1 MKFLI
6 LVVTIF
12 TGSQAYVLRDKQ
24 YPHLAHL
31 NQEILDYLNNITMI
45 VNEKIDYIRRLDL
58 SQSLLDKL
66 HNTYLKVSK
75 HLNYLQ
81 SKLPPE
87 VTKTYDLAVGVS
99 MGLVEKGINILN
111 SLKRQMTPVTD
122 KVAESLYAIMAPFA
136 NSVLGKVGA
145 CTEALH
151 RALAMRAEGL
161 NPRLT
166 EKLKKQLEKLAKELA
181 PLVQTLQDELQAF
194 QASLEPCTDN
204 IQEMLKES
212 IERANQQLQPYVAPI
227 LYSLENYA
235 KIFNRWLDS
244 SNLQAKE
251 SINWAEPFQEID
263 E

>member
-1 MKFLI
+1 
-6 LVVTIF
+6 
-12 TGSQAYVLRDKQ
+12 
-24 YPHLAHL
+24 
-31 NQEILDYLNNITMI
+31 MI
-45 VNEKIDYIRRLDL
+45 VNEKIDHIRRLDF
-58 SQSLLDKL
+58 SQSLLDQL
-66 HNTYLKVSK
+66 HNAYLKVSQ

-87 VTKTYDLAVGVS
+87 VTKTYDLAVEVS

-111 SLKRQMTPVTD
+111 SLKRQMMPVTD
-122 KVAESLYAIMAPFA
+122 KVAESLYAILAPFA
-136 NSVLGKVGA
+136 DSVLGKVGP

-151 RALAMRAEGL
+151 RVLAMGAKGL
-161 NPRLT
+161 NPRVT
-166 EKLKKQLEKLAKELA
+166 EKLKKQLEKVAKELA
-181 PLVQTLQDELQAF
+181 PLVQTLQDQLEEF
-194 QASLEPCTDN
+194 QTSLEPCTGN

-212 IERANQQLQPYVAPI
+212 IERANQQLPPYVSLI
-227 LYSLENYA
+227 LYGLENYA

>member
-6 LVVTIF
+6 LMVTIF
-12 TGSQAYVLRDKQ
+12 TGSQAYVLRDEQ
-24 YPHLAHL
+24 YPYLAQL
-31 NQEILDYLNNITMI
+31 NQKIVDYFNNITMI
-45 VNEKIDYIRRLDL
+45 VNEKIDHIRRLDF
-58 SQSLLDKL
+58 SQSLLDQL
-66 HNTYLKVSK
+66 HNAYLKVSQ

-87 VTKTYDLAVGVS
+87 VTKTYDLAVEVS
-99 MGLVEKGINILN
+99 MGLVEK
-111 SLKRQMTPVTD
+111 D
-122 KVAESLYAIMAPFA
+122 
-136 NSVLGKVGA
+136 SVLGKVGP

-151 RALAMRAEGL
+151 RVLAMGAKGL
-161 NPRLT
+161 NPRVT
-166 EKLKKQLEKLAKELA
+166 EKLKKQLEKVAKELA
-181 PLVQTLQDELQAF
+181 PLVQTLQDQLEEF
-194 QASLEPCTDN
+194 QTSLEPCTGN

-212 IERANQQLQPYVAPI
+212 IERANQQLPPYVSLI
-227 LYSLENYA
+227 LYGLENYA